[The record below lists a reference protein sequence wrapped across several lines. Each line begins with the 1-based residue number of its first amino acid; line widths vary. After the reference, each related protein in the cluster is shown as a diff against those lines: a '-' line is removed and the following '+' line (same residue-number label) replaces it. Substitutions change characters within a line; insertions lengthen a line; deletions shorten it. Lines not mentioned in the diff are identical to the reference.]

1 MTAVQKTLVIVLACI
16 AVVLGLTINKVL
28 NAPGGDRTAE
38 RLDAGIVLLQSP
50 REMPAVELINHD
62 GQSQALNQLKG
73 QWRLV
78 FFGYTF
84 CPDICPTTLAD
95 LRQIKTQLPENI
107 AKQLQVV
114 MITVDP
120 KRDTSSQLK
129 QYLGYFDQSMLGL
142 TGSPEAIQQAATAM
156 GVPFIPVAN
165 DAAENYLVDHGAN
178 LAIIAPDGRQQGFI
192 RAPLRK
198 DKLVLELPNLIQP

>member
-28 NAPGGDRTAE
+28 NAPAGDRTAE

-50 REMPAVELINHD
+50 REMPPVELINHD
-62 GQSQALNQLKG
+62 GQPQALNQLKD

-95 LRQIKTQLPENI
+95 LRQIKSQLPANI
-107 AKQLQVV
+107 AQQLQVV
-114 MITVDP
+114 MVTVDP

-129 QYLGYFDQSMLGL
+129 QYLGYFDPNMLGL
-142 TGSPEAIQQAATAM
+142 TGTAEAIQQAATAM

-165 DAAENYLVDHGAN
+165 DAGDSYLVDHGAN
-178 LAIIAPDGRQQGFI
+178 LAIIAPDGRQHGFI

-198 DKLVLELPNLIQP
+198 DKLVLELPKLIQP